1 MLLPCVVSWQ
11 GCASVGNQA
20 HTHTTTHTSRRRNNQ
35 RRTSACSEPGSSWY
49 VALCLRSPAPTC
61 GCRTNPAVALV
72 FQIDAAIVRIMKTRK
87 RMSHTNLMA
96 ELLSQLR
103 FPAEVS
109 TQGWSSYCTTS
120 QCCVLCCLY
129 P

>member
-1 MLLPCVVSWQ
+1 M
-11 GCASVGNQA
+11 
-20 HTHTTTHTSRRRNNQ
+20 
-35 RRTSACSEPGSSWY
+35 SACSEPGSSWY
-49 VALCLRSPAPTC
+49 VALCLSSPAPT
-61 GCRTNPAVALV
+61 GGSPTNSAVALV

-120 QCCVLCCLY
+120 QCYVLCCLY